1 MVLRGAS
8 LLIIFD
14 NHLHLRRDG
23 RFIDAIK
30 DFKKAGGTHFVLC
43 QLPMTN
49 LVIRDKSYESCYQ
62 ETLAMAD
69 EIRSKIAIGVFV
81 TVGPYPVDY
90 LKLLEKFDRKSAI
103 HIMKKG
109 IDEAAKIC
117 EEKKCIGIGEIG
129 RPHFPVDKQIIED
142 SNEIILYGM
151 QRAKDVN
158 VPVILHTESTTPG
171 QCKELVEL
179 GKKAGLPA
187 HKIVKHYSPPLILK
201 NENHGLMPSVL
212 ASKKNIF
219 IATKKSTRFMMETD
233 YIDDPSRPGA
243 VLGPKTVPKRT
254 LELVENDIMT
264 EKQAYEIHKRNPEKT
279 YDIDLEP

>member
-171 QCKELVEL
+171 QCKELVEM

-187 HKIVKHYSPPLILK
+187 DKIVKHFSPPLILK
-201 NENHGLMPSVL
+201 NENYGLMPSVL

-219 IATKKSTRFMMETD
+219 IATKKGTRFMMETD